1 MIITIG
7 YLYYDLMNLYG
18 DVGNI
23 HVLKYHL
30 EKQGI
35 KVNVK
40 RLSIDDEIDFKKLDL
55 VYIGSSTEDNRVI
68 TLKHLLKYKDD
79 IKEAIING
87 KFFLVTGQALAMF
100 GNNID
105 EKDGLGI
112 FDFKTNIVD
121 TREVKEVIT
130 NAKFIKNDIYGFLNN
145 SDNICY
151 DDCEHLFDDEGILYN
166 NFYGTKMIGPLL
178 VRNPM
183 FTEYFIKKL
192 IKSKYKDFKFKRFDF
207 SLDNKAYKE
216 YIEFK
221 KNKRD
226 IK

>member
-1 MIITIG
+1 MTITIG

-18 DVGNI
+18 DIGNI

-35 KVNVK
+35 KVNIK
-40 RLSIDDEIDFKKLDL
+40 RLSIDDEINFKRIDL
-55 VYIGSSTEDNRVI
+55 VYIGSSTEDNRFI
-68 TLKHLLKYKDD
+68 ALNHLLKYKDD
-79 IKEAIING
+79 IKDAIKMG
-87 KFFLVTGQALAMF
+87 KFFLITGQALAMF

-105 EKDGLGI
+105 DEKALGI
-112 FDFKTNIVD
+112 FDFNTNISND
-121 TREVKEVIT
+121 REVKEVVT
-130 NAKFIKNDIYGFLNN
+130 NTKFVKDFIYGFLNN
-145 SDNICY
+145 SDNISY
-151 DDCEHLFDDEGILYN
+151 NNCEYLFDNEGILDN

-207 SLDNKAYKE
+207 ALDIKAYNE

-221 KNKRD
+221 RTKRD